1 MNTELYSKNPK
12 NLLAETCHFNTQKY
26 KDLFSRA
33 ISSRFLYVGYSLIPI
48 NSLTKET
55 NYKIVNV
62 SITRTHYTK
71 LYINSVINVVSVI
84 IIIIII
90 FFLYI

>member
-1 MNTELYSKNPK
+1 M
-12 NLLAETCHFNTQKY
+12 
-26 KDLFSRA
+26 
-33 ISSRFLYVGYSLIPI
+33 GYSLIPI

-84 IIIIII
+84 IIKIIIIIIII
-90 FFLYI
+90 FLYI